1 MYIFILAAVNYKN
14 GNKTNTI
21 VKDGQLLLPGG

>member
-1 MYIFILAAVNYKN
+1 MYVFILAVGYYKN
-14 GNKTNTI
+14 GNKTNTA